1 MYRVTEDNEIHVTRG
16 DVLGLEVRA
25 KQGEGYHI
33 FQGGDVIRF
42 TIYEK
47 KNAEAVVLQKD
58 FSVDVAGHGV
68 PIFLT
73 KEDTELGEPISKP
86 KDYWYNVTVNPDTF
100 PDTIIGY
107 WEEGAKLFR
116 IYPKGEKE

>member
-16 DVLGLEVRA
+16 DALGLEVRA

-33 FQGGDVIRF
+33 FKAGDVVRIA
-42 TIYEK
+42 IYEK
-47 KNAEAVVLQKD
+47 KNAETVVLQKD
-58 FSVDVAGHGV
+58 FKVYGEMDSV
-68 PIFLT
+68 PIFLA
-73 KEDTELGEPISKP
+73 KEDTELGETISKP

>member
-16 DVLGLEVRA
+16 DALGLEVSA
-25 KQGEGYHI
+25 KQGESYHL
-33 FQGGDVIRF
+33 FKDGDVIRF
-42 TIYEK
+42 AIYEK
-47 KNAEAVVLQKD
+47 KNAESVVLQKD
-58 FSVDVAGHGV
+58 FNVYGETDSV

-73 KEDTELGEPISKP
+73 KEDTELGETISKP

-107 WEEGAKLFR
+107 WEDGAKLFR

>member
-1 MYRVTEDNEIHVTRG
+1 MYRVTEDNEIHLTRG
-16 DVLGLEVRA
+16 DVLALNVSA
-25 KQGEGYHI
+25 KKDGVNHV
-33 FQGGDVIRF
+33 FKAGDVLRF

-47 KNAEAVVLQKD
+47 KNAEAVALQKD
-58 FSVDVAGHGV
+58 VSVSADTESVTV
-68 PIFLT
+68 FLS

-86 KDYWYNVTVNPDTF
+86 KDYWYNVTANPDTYPHTF
-100 PDTIIGY
+100 IGY